1 MIKIIGG
8 DGISKQ
14 VLLAEDGPGIV
25 RLTQESFRDASMS
38 IHHRAWLSDNFLQ
51 ETT

>member
-1 MIKIIGG
+1 MIKLIGG

-14 VLLAEDGPGIV
+14 VLLAEGGRGIV
-25 RLTQESFRDASMS
+25 RLTQEAFRDASMS
-38 IHHRAWLSDNFLQ
+38 IHHRAWPSDSFLQ

>member
-8 DGISKQ
+8 DDISKQ
-14 VLLAEDGPGIV
+14 VLLAEDVSGIV
-25 RLTQESFRDASMS
+25 RLTQEAFRDASMS
-38 IHHRAWLSDNFLQ
+38 IHHRAWLSDSYLQ